1 MRKRKLKESKR
12 RDAMKRILFLLYILI
27 ILLIGCPPDYDFG
40 SSTFY
45 EISAPYLEQYGQ
57 PEEIDEYKAGAAYL
71 IDWWWWSQGFN
82 VTFSNWNDGATKNSN
97 GWQVESTYSFPPI

>member
-1 MRKRKLKESKR
+1 
-12 RDAMKRILFLLYILI
+12 MKRILFLSLPLVV
-27 ILLIGCPPDYDFG
+27 LLLCCPPDYDFG
-40 SSTFY
+40 GSTFY
-45 EISAPYLEQYGQ
+45 DVSASYLEQYGQ
-57 PEEIDEYKAGAAYL
+57 PEEENEYKASATYL

>member
-1 MRKRKLKESKR
+1 
-12 RDAMKRILFLLYILI
+12 MKK
-27 ILLIGCPPDYDFG
+27 ILLLSLLLVVLLLSCPLDYEFG
-40 SSTFY
+40 DSTFY
-45 EISAPYLEQYGQ
+45 DVSAPYLEQRGQ
-57 PEEIDEYKAGAAYL
+57 PEEVNEYQSSSAYL